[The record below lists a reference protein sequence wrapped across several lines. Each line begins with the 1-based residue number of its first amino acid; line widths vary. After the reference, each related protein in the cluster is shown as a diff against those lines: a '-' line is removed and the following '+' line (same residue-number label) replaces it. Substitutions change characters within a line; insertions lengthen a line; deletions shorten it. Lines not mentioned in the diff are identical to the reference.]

1 MTLLIADDNVRM
13 RETLRRLLTH
23 HFTTD
28 ITIHECADGL
38 DAVASAQMYHPDWIL
53 MDIKMEHLDGLA
65 AAKAILLTTPQSKII
80 IVTSY
85 DEPEFREEA
94 EKIGVTGYVL
104 KDNLFSL
111 LDIFRE
117 YSQNNS

>member
-1 MTLLIADDNVRM
+1 
-13 RETLRRLLTH
+13 
-23 HFTTD
+23 
-28 ITIHECADGL
+28 
-38 DAVASAQMYHPDWIL
+38 MYHPDWIL